1 MGPGG
6 ATEALQFLVLQW
18 LCKRRK
24 GIPGHTSRTEPEP
37 MTLPKRDIPA
47 LIEAL
52 RVRAMALTGAQW
64 ERAAT
69 ADMMRE
75 AAECLEDA
83 EGQRLIYEEGLRLW
97 DAREQELKQ
106 RLHEAN
112 MATVAERAE
121 RDNRVVEMSNRI
133 DRLRAALAKITAR
146 HDWQPGLGM
155 CVCESH
161 IEARKLLGEGY

>member
-1 MGPGG
+1 
-6 ATEALQFLVLQW
+6 
-18 LCKRRK
+18 
-24 GIPGHTSRTEPEP
+24 
-37 MTLPKRDIPA
+37 MTNLPKRDIPA
-47 LIEAL
+47 LVEAL

-75 AAECLEDA
+75 AAECLEA
-83 EGQRLIYEEGLRLW
+83 QEGQRLIYEEGLRLW
-97 DAREQELKQ
+97 DAKEEHLNTL
-106 RLHEAN
+106 LHRAN
-112 MATVAERAE
+112 LGIIAERAE